1 MTAAF
6 DPADAAAWIAHGRP
20 PALARS
26 LAEVW
31 RRHPDLPAS
40 SPADSR
46 LARMRDRAA
55 ALRPVIDA
63 MRTVTEAERHVRNFA
78 FTAAQI
84 GEGKA
89 GSREAAIL
97 SGRDLHGYDWDLA
110 VRYASGWYAADA
122 GWDPEVHR
130 PGNRTAAN
138 VA

>member
-6 DPADAAAWIAHGRP
+6 EPADAAAWIAHGRP

-63 MRTVTEAERHVRNFA
+63 LRTVPEAARHVRNFA
-78 FTAAQI
+78 FTAAQL
-84 GEGKA
+84 GEGTA
-89 GSREAAIL
+89 GSRDATIL
-97 SGRDLHGYDWDLA
+97 HGRALHGYDWDLA
-110 VRYASGWYAADA
+110 VRQERQS
-122 GWDPEVHR
+122 
-130 PGNRTAAN
+130 
-138 VA
+138 

>member
-1 MTAAF
+1 M
-6 DPADAAAWIAHGRP
+6 
-20 PALARS
+20 RS
-26 LAEVW
+26 SDWSSDVCASDRAEVW

-97 SGRDLHGYDWDLA
+97 RGRDLHGDRKSTRLN
-110 VRYASGWYAADA
+110 SS
-122 GWDPEVHR
+122 H
-130 PGNRTAAN
+130 
-138 VA
+138 

>member
-6 DPADAAAWIAHGRP
+6 EPADAAAWIAHGRP

-78 FTAAQI
+78 FTAARSEEHTSELQSLMRI
-84 GEGKA
+84 
-89 GSREAAIL
+89 S
-97 SGRDLHGYDWDLA
+97 YA
-110 VRYASGWYAADA
+110 VFCLKKKKENISCN
-122 GWDPEVHR
+122 HT
-130 PGNRTAAN
+130 TA
-138 VA
+138 

>member
-26 LAEVW
+26 LADVW

-40 SPADSR
+40 SPADAR
-46 LARMRDRAA
+46 LARMRDRAV

-63 MRTVTEAERHVRNFA
+63 MQTVTEAARHARHFA
-78 FTAAQI
+78 FPAAQI

-89 GSREAAIL
+89 GPRDTELGRAACRERV
-97 SGRDLHGYDWDLA
+97 GKYG
-110 VRYASGWYAADA
+110 
-122 GWDPEVHR
+122 
-130 PGNRTAAN
+130 
-138 VA
+138 